1 MAFEREKYW
10 ESDLDKMDSQFQTR
24 IKAVLKA
31 TDRVAGNE
39 RMQHLWANTLRELD
53 YTYKK
58 VRNLKR
64 SISFD
69 WDIDDVNN
77 VRPDL
82 SPDQAMSVLER
93 INKLYDPNV
102 GVNYD
107 TIRMTAID
115 LFGTA
120 RTTEKIID

>member
-120 RTTEKIID
+120 RTTEKIIG